1 MHFLEYVKWLEK
13 EDASETGFS
22 DFGWI
27 SISELEA
34 YDPDNTLLD
43 NYTVMLEYVSPLGSI
58 YWFLLKKSCQSE
70 IQTMQQ
76 KMHQE

>member
-13 EDASETGFS
+13 EEASETGFS

-34 YDPDNTLLD
+34 YDPDDTLLD

-58 YWFLLKKSCQSE
+58 YWFLLKKSCQMM
-70 IQTMQQ
+70 QTTQP
-76 KMHQE
+76 KTLHE

>member
-13 EDASETGFS
+13 EETGFS

-34 YDPDNTLLD
+34 YDPDRVLLD

-58 YWFLLKKSCQSE
+58 YQFLVKKSCQMMLTTQPKTLHE
-70 IQTMQQ
+70 
-76 KMHQE
+76 